1 MNFIGRVKNYLLKEN
16 KVDFIHKNDIGKINK
31 GALQIMNAL
40 EKGGYEAYLVGGS
53 VRDLLLEKVP
63 HDWDITTSARPDEIV
78 SCAIQNEWKIID
90 RGGYRFGTVSILIN
104 ENIYEV
110 TTFRSD
116 FYGNDSHRPKEICF
130 AKTLKDDLSRRDFTV
145 NAIAID
151 ADGVIYDY
159 FGGIA
164 DLDRRILRTVGIAKD
179 RFQEDALRLFRAC
192 RFLGQLDF
200 QADKELFRAISPSL
214 YRVEGLS
221 LSRVKSELQ
230 VLMKSDHPARGLDL
244 FVRSG
249 LNQSSCFVKVNK
261 KKHAVPILPE
271 LSHLVDLPQEKQFH
285 KFDAWN
291 HTLAVVEA
299 SPREDVLR
307 WAALFHDVG
316 KGMPGVRAIRNGKY
330 TDYGHDSKGAEIS
343 SAVLIR
349 LAFPPSFIS
358 RVVWLVKNHMRF
370 HYFANTEAADGKKWL
385 RQISRSGVFKSSADM
400 RQGIKELMELCKAD
414 IIGCGRPFSATNG
427 HQAFGEYMMDLC
439 EEMPVSTKDLRYD
452 ERLIS
457 VLKNHIGEGMKN
469 LLFRVQNGELRNEPE
484 TLLEAGNRYRRRH
497 NEEN

>member
-1 MNFIGRVKNYLLKEN
+1 MNFIGHVKNYLLKEN
-16 KVDFIHKNDIGKINK
+16 KVDFIRRNDIGKIDK

-53 VRDLLLEKVP
+53 VRDLLLEKMP
-63 HDWDITTSARPDEIV
+63 HDWDITTSARPDEVV

-104 ENIYEV
+104 KNVYEV
-110 TTFRSD
+110 TTFRSE

-145 NAIAID
+145 NAMAID

-261 KKHAVPILPE
+261 KKYAVPILPE

-316 KGMPGVRAIRNGKY
+316 KGMPGSEL
-330 TDYGHDSKGAEIS
+330 YG
-343 SAVLIR
+343 
-349 LAFPPSFIS
+349 
-358 RVVWLVKNHMRF
+358 
-370 HYFANTEAADGKKWL
+370 
-385 RQISRSGVFKSSADM
+385 
-400 RQGIKELMELCKAD
+400 MEN
-414 IIGCGRPFSATNG
+414 IPT
-427 HQAFGEYMMDLC
+427 M
-439 EEMPVSTKDLRYD
+439 
-452 ERLIS
+452 
-457 VLKNHIGEGMKN
+457 GMI
-469 LLFRVQNGELRNEPE
+469 
-484 TLLEAGNRYRRRH
+484 
-497 NEEN
+497 